1 LGLIIMNH
9 FSSSTLNDP
18 GEAIPLHPELVAG
31 HPMVVMSDHGFCAA
45 RQMDVY
51 TMPGPHM
58 HSQVEL
64 NFVLSGEMRYWFDGQ
79 EVSVSAGRLAL
90 FWGMVPHQVI
100 ARPEGTQFVCL
111 YVPMSVFL
119 SLPSVSPLR
128 ESIFRGA
135 VIEPSNLRSYDRD
148 IFLRWREELLTGDQ
162 KLSQIVRDEL
172 TARMRRI
179 DHEGWTDLKAATA
192 IVPPSHH
199 FDLNRMHHVE
209 TMARYIAEH
218 ALEDISVEDV
228 VKTSGL
234 HPNYAMSLYK
244 RAIGLTI
251 KQSIMR
257 HRLDTAQSLLISTD
271 LPVGTI
277 SFDCGFGSLS
287 SFYAAFEQRF
297 HTSPAA
303 YRKTLG
309 PNRTTTVAA

>member
-1 LGLIIMNH
+1 MNKLDT
-9 FSSSTLNDP
+9 SILLDP
-18 GEAIPLHPELVAG
+18 GEAVPLHPELVAG
-31 HPMVVMSDHGFCAA
+31 HPMVVMSDHGFCAS
-45 RQMDVY
+45 RTMDVSVM
-51 TMPGPHM
+51 TGPHM

-64 NFVLSGEMRYWFDGQ
+64 NFVLSGEMRYWFDGH
-79 EVSVSAGRLAL
+79 EVSVSEGRLAI

-100 ARPEGTQFVCL
+100 ARPEGTKFVCL

-119 SLPSVSPLR
+119 ELPTVSSLR
-128 ESIFRGA
+128 DSIFRGA
-135 VIEPSNLRSYDRD
+135 VIEPKNLRPYDRD

-162 KLSQIVRDEL
+162 QLTQFVRDEL
-172 TARMRRI
+172 TARVRRI
-179 DHEGWTDLKAATA
+179 DHEGWNDLKSAST
-192 IVPPSHH
+192 IVRSSHH
-199 FDLNRMHHVE
+199 FDLDRMHHVE
-209 TMARYIAEH
+209 KMARYIAEH
-218 ALEDISVEDV
+218 ALENITIEDV

-303 YRKTLG
+303 YRKNLG
-309 PNRTTTVAA
+309 PNRNTTVAA

>member
-1 LGLIIMNH
+1 MCP
-9 FSSSTLNDP
+9 FSATELSDP
-18 GEAIPLHPELVAG
+18 GLAIPLHPEMPAG
-31 HPMVVMSDHGFCAA
+31 HPMVVLSDHGFCTS
-45 RQMDVY
+45 RQMDVFR
-51 TMPGPHM
+51 MPGPHM

-64 NFVLSGEMRYWFDGQ
+64 NFVLTGEMKYWFDGR
-79 EVSVSAGRLAL
+79 ELTVSEGRLAI
-90 FWGMVPHQVI
+90 FWGMMPHQVI
-100 ARPEGTQFVCL
+100 DRPEGTTFVCL

-119 SLPSVSPLR
+119 ELPTVSPLR
-128 ESIFRGA
+128 DSIFRGA
-135 VIEPSNLRSYDRD
+135 VIEPKKTRAYDRD
-148 IFLRWREELLTGDQ
+148 IFLQWREELLTGDQ
-162 KLSQIVRDEL
+162 KLAEIVRDEL
-172 TARMRRI
+172 TAHVRRI
-179 DHEGWTDLKAATA
+179 DHEGWTDLKSVNA
-192 IVPPSHH
+192 IVPASHH

-209 TMARYIAEH
+209 QMARYIAEH
-218 ALEDISVEDV
+218 ALDDIAVEDV
-228 VKTSGL
+228 VKKSGL

-303 YRKTLG
+303 YRKRLG
-309 PNRTTTVAA
+309 RVAA